1 LTPFWS
7 GSLACLIL
15 TACGVFTIQGAQA
28 KSAAKP
34 SGKTLQAQ
42 SQSSIDYST
51 AADGSQTVEIRNVTY
66 EFTGTGIPGRPSNE
80 RLLLRKTI
88 HSKGAVDD
96 IGVEATVT
104 LEAWPLGVDLRQKPL
119 YKLTETGAAGQTV
132 YPDLFVFDRQLE
144 EVEWWSVHKLGNG
157 QHLFDTYVPLVSFS
171 ISREVATTRYAG
183 LEVPPDDTKDVRLKE
198 PHVVAVL
205 SYASGDRVIRE
216 ALLTCDDPQQAKLL
230 RSYFDSTRT
239 LTEIEGTS
247 AASRGKANE
256 PRRSIKLSIS
266 QNYPSPPATVEVLVP
281 IARDDF
287 DLANA
292 QLPPRMHLAA
302 WKR

>member
-1 LTPFWS
+1 
-7 GSLACLIL
+7 
-15 TACGVFTIQGAQA
+15 
-28 KSAAKP
+28 
-34 SGKTLQAQ
+34 
-42 SQSSIDYST
+42 
-51 AADGSQTVEIRNVTY
+51 
-66 EFTGTGIPGRPSNE
+66 
-80 RLLLRKTI
+80 
-88 HSKGAVDD
+88 
-96 IGVEATVT
+96 
-104 LEAWPLGVDLRQKPL
+104 
-119 YKLTETGAAGQTV
+119 
-132 YPDLFVFDRQLE
+132 
-144 EVEWWSVHKLGNG
+144 
-157 QHLFDTYVPLVSFS
+157 LVSFS

-198 PHVVAVL
+198 SHVVAVL

-247 AASRGKANE
+247 GASRGKASE

-292 QLPPRMHLAA
+292 QLPARLHLAV